1 MPFDPSPPRREPIIN
16 APLVVTVTAG
26 ALVALHAVTYLASD
40 TDYLK
45 LQSDLALWPQR
56 FWAPAG
62 SEMAYDN
69 PLQAGLTLISTALL
83 HSGWMHVLT
92 NSAMLLA
99 FGAPSARVMG
109 AGWGGASKWMLLF
122 LASIAAGSL
131 LYLFVRGAGGPP
143 AVGAS
148 GGTSGLMA
156 AAFLFGPSGRMR
168 SPFSR
173 EFLTIGLAFAF
184 INLVL
189 VLAGPRL
196 LGAPIAWEAHAG
208 GFIGGAVMMLVLAP
222 QHLRPRLVR
231 R

>member
-1 MPFDPSPPRREPIIN
+1 MAFDPSSSRREPIIN
-16 APLVVTVTAG
+16 APLVVTAAAG

-45 LQSDLALWPQR
+45 LQSDFALWPQR

-62 SEMAYDN
+62 SEMAYDS

-109 AGWGGASKWMLLF
+109 PGWRGAWKWMLLF
-122 LASIAAGSL
+122 LGAITAGSL
-131 LYLFVRGAGGPP
+131 VYLVVRGAGGPP

-173 EFLTIGLAFAF
+173 EFITISLAFAF
-184 INLVL
+184 VNLIL
-189 VLAGPRL
+189 VLAGPQL

-208 GFIGGAVMMLVLAP
+208 GFVGGAAMMLLLAP
-222 QHLRPRLVR
+222 RHLRPRLVS
-231 R
+231 